1 MKEPAFVGRMAKGPL
16 VFMTVIA
23 GGHSFMGTSLAL
35 WFVYCIVVSV
45 FGGYVGGRALAPGA
59 DYLDVFRFV
68 GTVAFACYAMSLPQA
83 SIWYKRDWVTT
94 IRSMFDGLVYG
105 SLTAGMF
112 GWLWPKSP
120 SRPIGVGERGGFL
133 FRRLHA
139 AGCFVMP
146 NPWDLGS
153 AHVPAQLGF
162 PALATTSAGFA
173 WSMGRARQRRDIG
186 RGLGAHA
193 CRRRECRHP
202 RQR

>member
-1 MKEPAFVGRMAKGPL
+1 MVPLSSLWLPILLSAVLVFIASSVIHMVLGYHKNDVKKVPDEDAMQDAFRRLGITPGDYAVPCAGSSRAMKEPAFVERMAKGPL

-105 SLTAGMF
+105 SLTAGTF
-112 GWLWPKSP
+112 GWLWPK
-120 SRPIGVGERGGFL
+120 
-133 FRRLHA
+133 
-139 AGCFVMP
+139 
-146 NPWDLGS
+146 
-153 AHVPAQLGF
+153 
-162 PALATTSAGFA
+162 
-173 WSMGRARQRRDIG
+173 
-186 RGLGAHA
+186 
-193 CRRRECRHP
+193 
-202 RQR
+202 

>member
-1 MKEPAFVGRMAKGPL
+1 MVPLSSLWLPILLSAVLVFIASSVIHMVLGYHKNDVKKVPDEDAVQDAFRRLGITPGDYAVPCAGSTRAMKEPAFVGRMAKGPL

-112 GWLWPKSP
+112 GWLWPK
-120 SRPIGVGERGGFL
+120 
-133 FRRLHA
+133 
-139 AGCFVMP
+139 
-146 NPWDLGS
+146 
-153 AHVPAQLGF
+153 
-162 PALATTSAGFA
+162 
-173 WSMGRARQRRDIG
+173 
-186 RGLGAHA
+186 
-193 CRRRECRHP
+193 
-202 RQR
+202 